1 MMTYAPYKAV
11 KGCSAEIPEI
21 RSAAATM
28 VLKWDCSFA
37 ARVAKIRLNALSWI
51 AVADSE
57 LSPTVPEPRRLSADE
72 EDEDDADEEALELS
86 VASIEV
92 ATTCILRG
100 MQIAHSASIL
110 LRCQLVAHRA
120 LGLTYDPDHIAS
132 LISLMEV
139 LKAIEKM
146 LRVRRRS
153 ALLATQRSTLKML
166 AQHIL
171 SRFDKVRC
179 AHVNFVAFV

>member
-1 MMTYAPYKAV
+1 MSYAPYKAV

-28 VLKWDCSFA
+28 VLKWDGSFA

-57 LSPTVPEPRRLSADE
+57 LSPTVPEPRPRL
-72 EDEDDADEEALELS
+72 ADEEALELL

-100 MQIAHSASIL
+100 VQIAHSASIL
-110 LRCQLVAHRA
+110 LRSQLVAHRG
-120 LGLTYDPDHIAS
+120 LGLTYDPEHMAS
-132 LISLMEV
+132 
-139 LKAIEKM
+139 
-146 LRVRRRS
+146 RGCRWHG
-153 ALLATQRSTLKML
+153 STLG
-166 AQHIL
+166 
-171 SRFDKVRC
+171 
-179 AHVNFVAFV
+179 

>member
-1 MMTYAPYKAV
+1 MMSYAPYKAV

-28 VLKWDCSFA
+28 VLKWDGSFA

-57 LSPTVPEPRRLSADE
+57 LSPTVPEPRPRSA
-72 EDEDDADEEALELS
+72 DEDDADEEALELL

-100 MQIAHSASIL
+100 VQIAHSASIL
-110 LRCQLVAHRA
+110 LRSQLVAHRG
-120 LGLTYDPDHIAS
+120 LGLTYDPEHMAS
-132 LISLMEV
+132 
-139 LKAIEKM
+139 
-146 LRVRRRS
+146 RGCRWHG
-153 ALLATQRSTLKML
+153 STLG
-166 AQHIL
+166 
-171 SRFDKVRC
+171 
-179 AHVNFVAFV
+179 